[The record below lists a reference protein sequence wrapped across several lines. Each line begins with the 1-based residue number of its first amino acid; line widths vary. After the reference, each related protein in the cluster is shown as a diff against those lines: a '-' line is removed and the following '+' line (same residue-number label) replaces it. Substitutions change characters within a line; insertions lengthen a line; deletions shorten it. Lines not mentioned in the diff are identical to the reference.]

1 MSGTVSDPLNQAE
14 FEALVKRAGLAL
26 SPEVIADLYSAWPHY
41 ERFLARLRNPAR
53 GREVEPAHIFR
64 PVTPAEGA

>member
-1 MSGTVSDPLNQAE
+1 MSTPTSQAD
-14 FEALVKRAGLAL
+14 FEALVRRAGLDL
-26 SPEVIADLYSAWPHY
+26 TPEVIADLYSAWPHY

-64 PVTPAEGA
+64 PATPAEGM

>member
-1 MSGTVSDPLNQAE
+1 MSTPTSKTD
-14 FEALVKRAGLAL
+14 FEALVRRADLDL

-41 ERFLARLRNPAR
+41 ARMLERLRNPAR

-64 PVTPAEGA
+64 PVNSAEGV